1 MTHDDCRPANAGSP
15 PITDPSRKAGWYRWY
30 IVGVLA
36 VAGALAQIDR
46 QIMGLLTEPVKAD
59 LQLSDIQISLLQGL
73 AFVLFHA
80 AMAFPLGYLSD
91 KWPRRFVMA
100 AGILLWSMATMACGL
115 ARSFVQLFA
124 ARLGVGVG
132 EASLIPSVQSLLPD
146 HFKPDELSK
155 AFAIFQLGLLI
166 GGGGAYIA
174 GGLMLSLIDAW
185 NIQGLPLLGA
195 LRPWQITFIL
205 AALPGPVIAL
215 LMLTMRE
222 TPRSP
227 TSPADD
233 THGAPDD
240 FRRFFVTRRRFL
252 VSHLGS
258 VAAKSIIV
266 FGIVAWVPSFLVR
279 TFSWTVA
286 EAGLAYGAI
295 LLLFGGGGTLI
306 SAQVAQTWSR
316 HSDRSAVVKVNVL
329 AFIVTLPVAVAFPLV
344 GSAQLALALLAIFS
358 FCVGVTST
366 MMPTI
371 LQLATPDAY
380 RGRVAAFY
388 VFATTAIGA
397 AFGPVAI
404 ATVTDFIL
412 DDTQRLR
419 EAIAI
424 VSGFF
429 GVIVIA
435 LGLSTYREFRKLTEQ
450 DGQHA
455 N

>member
-1 MTHDDCRPANAGSP
+1 MQNT
-15 PITDPSRKAGWYRWY
+15 RKTGWYRWY

-36 VAGALAQIDR
+36 IAGALAQIDR

-80 AMAFPLGYLSD
+80 VMAFPLGYLSD

-100 AGILLWSMATMACGL
+100 TGILLWSMATMACGL

-155 AFAIFQLGLLI
+155 AFAVFQFGLLI
-166 GGGGAYIA
+166 GGGGAYIV

-185 NIQGLPLLGA
+185 NIQGLPLLGE

-222 TPRSP
+222 APRL
-227 TSPADD
+227 PAATND
-233 THGAPDD
+233 TRHAPDG
-240 FRRFFVTRRRFL
+240 FRRFLAMRRWFL
-252 VSHLGS
+252 ISHLGS
-258 VAAKSIIV
+258 IAAKSIIV

-279 TFSWTVA
+279 TFEWTVA

-295 LLLFGGGGTLI
+295 LLVFGGSGTLI
-306 SAQVAQTWSR
+306 SAQVAQIWTKR
-316 HSDRSAVVKVNVL
+316 SDRSAVVKVNLL
-329 AFIVTLPVAVAFPLV
+329 AFLVTLPVAVAFPLV
-344 GSAQLALALLAIFS
+344 SSAQVALALLAIFS

-371 LQLATPDAY
+371 LQLATPDEY
-380 RGRVAAFY
+380 RGRIAAFY

-397 AFGPVAI
+397 ALGPMAI
-404 ATVTDFIL
+404 ATVTDFVL
-412 DDTQRLR
+412 GDTQRLR

-424 VSGFF
+424 VSCIF

-435 LGLSTYREFRKLTEQ
+435 LGLSTYREFRKLTAQ
-450 DGQHA
+450 GG
-455 N
+455 